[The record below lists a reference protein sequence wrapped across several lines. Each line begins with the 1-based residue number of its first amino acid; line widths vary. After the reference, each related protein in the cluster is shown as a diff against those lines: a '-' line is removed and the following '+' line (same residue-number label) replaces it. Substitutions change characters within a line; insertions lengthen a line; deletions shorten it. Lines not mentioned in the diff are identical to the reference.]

1 VPIREASPPDRRI
14 GHGLGPG
21 SVAATVYGYAL
32 VSRRRSSRLGRRN
45 GAATATHV
53 GRLKPVSLAGCR
65 RFARAPS
72 GLWPRSAAST
82 LSTDRLRSVRRWRFR
97 RRSQSCG
104 TRACARGKKCPSV
117 NETIFGQT
125 ATNALYPRLSSLKK
139 SLPLLSITMK
149 AGKFSTSMR
158 QIASIPSSGYSTTST
173 LLMQFSA
180 RFAAEPPIDPR

>member
-1 VPIREASPPDRRI
+1 VPIREASPPGRRI

-21 SVAATVYGYAL
+21 SVAATVYGHAL
-32 VSRRRSSRLGRRN
+32 GSRRRSSRLGRRN
-45 GAATATHV
+45 GA
-53 GRLKPVSLAGCR
+53 
-65 RFARAPS
+65 ARAPS

-97 RRSQSCG
+97 RRSQSCS